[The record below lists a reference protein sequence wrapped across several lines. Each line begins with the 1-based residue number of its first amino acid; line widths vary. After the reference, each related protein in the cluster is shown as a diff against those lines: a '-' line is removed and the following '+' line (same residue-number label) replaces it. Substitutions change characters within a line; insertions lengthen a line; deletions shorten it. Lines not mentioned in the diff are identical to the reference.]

1 LSSSL
6 VPQSAGITVTITT
19 ADTVLSIPKVRRRP
33 GSGRCFQ
40 EDRFRPASA
49 PVGPV
54 ARGHSARVALAVMAI
69 MASRRRRRRRT
80 HNTSGLR
87 VPPDSENRRR
97 LAVVSVCGAQ
107 LA

>member
-1 LSSSL
+1 

-54 ARGHSARVALAVMAI
+54 ARGHSARVALAVMVVMAI
-69 MASRRRRRRRT
+69 MASRRRRRRTR
-80 HNTSGLR
+80 NTSGLR